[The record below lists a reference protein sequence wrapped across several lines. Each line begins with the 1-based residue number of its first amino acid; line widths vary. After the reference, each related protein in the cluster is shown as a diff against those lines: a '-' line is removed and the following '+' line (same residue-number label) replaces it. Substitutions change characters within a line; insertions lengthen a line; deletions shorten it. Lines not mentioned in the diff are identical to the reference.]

1 MKDGAELLIM
11 AGKPVL
17 HYFCGRGRAEAIR
30 WLLATAGVEFEEKF
44 YRTKEEYNKLLASGD
59 LMFGQIP
66 MLEIDGLKLVQT
78 KAILNYIAG
87 KYNLF
92 GSDLK
97 ERAYIDMYVD
107 GATDLMTLILSY
119 FFLSDCDKEN
129 QIKLMKEK
137 AHKRYFP
144 VYSKALEG
152 KEFLVG
158 NKLSCADVFLL
169 DTILSLEEFHPDI
182 LQDFPNLQA
191 FKKRTCEIPNIKK
204 FLQPGSNKKP
214 MADATYVNTVKELVF
229 GK

>member
-1 MKDGAELLIM
+1 M
-11 AGKPVL
+11 ADKPLL

-30 WLLATAGVEFEEKF
+30 WLLAAAGVEFDEKF
-44 YRTKEEYNKLLASGD
+44 YRTKEEYNKLVQSGD

-66 MLEIDGLKLVQT
+66 MLEIDGLKLTQT

-107 GATDLMTLILSY
+107 GATDLMTLVLSY
-119 FFLSDCDKEN
+119 FFLSDCDKEKQVN
-129 QIKLMKEK
+129 LMKDR

-144 VYSKALEG
+144 VFSKALED

-158 NKLSCADVFLL
+158 NKLSCADVYVL
-169 DTILSLEEFHPDI
+169 DTILSLEDFHPDI
-182 LQDFPNLQA
+182 LQNFPNLQA

-204 FLQPGSNKKP
+204 FLEPGSKKKP
-214 MADATYVNTVKELVF
+214 TADSTYVKTVKELVF
-229 GK
+229 S